1 MDYLP
6 ELPESEDA
14 LKSPIVDLEFLRELI
29 ALVDREGLAELTVR
43 WGEVSVT
50 VRGAVAPAVPP
61 HFASLLAS
69 LAAPTALEPPAPAEA
84 PAQPVSAGHHDDA
97 RLFRITAPL
106 TGVFYS
112 RPRPDSP
119 PFVTVGMAVQ
129 PGQVVA
135 LVEAMKFFNEVRC
148 EVSGVV
154 REIVA
159 KDGQLVKQGDT
170 LILVD
175 RSA

>member
-1 MDYLP
+1 MEHLP

-14 LKSPIVDLEFLRELI
+14 LKPPVVDVEFLRELI
-29 ALVDREGLAELTVR
+29 ALVEREDLAELTVR

-50 VRGAVAPAVPP
+50 VRGVVSPAAPLP
-61 HFASLLAS
+61 FAPLLAS
-69 LAAPTALEPPAPAEA
+69 IAAPTVTGQAASVEVPS
-84 PAQPVSAGHHDDA
+84 QPVSAVQDDA

-119 PFVTVGMAVQ
+119 PFVTVGMAVE

-135 LVEAMKFFNEVRC
+135 LVEAMKFFNEIRS

-170 LILVD
+170 LILVE